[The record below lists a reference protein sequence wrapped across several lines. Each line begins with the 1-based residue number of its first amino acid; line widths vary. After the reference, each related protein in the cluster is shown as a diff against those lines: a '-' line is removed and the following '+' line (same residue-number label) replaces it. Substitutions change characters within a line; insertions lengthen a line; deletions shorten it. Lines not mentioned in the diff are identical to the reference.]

1 MPAPTMSA
9 TLMPDCLYALFM
21 PTFLHALMLSDIACL
36 WLTQVL
42 AVSVSA
48 VTDLWMRQAFVKA
61 DQLQQQQQQ
70 QRFAL
75 AVSQDTAAT
84 TAVRR
89 KAVKRVMRTTMGTS
103 ST

>member
-1 MPAPTMSA
+1 MIASI
-9 TLMPDCLYALFM
+9 YALFM

-48 VTDLWMRQAFVKA
+48 VTDLWTRQAFVKA

-70 QRFAL
+70 QQQQQRVAIS
-75 AVSQDTAAT
+75 ASQDTAAT
-84 TAVRR
+84 SAVSR
-89 KAVKRVMRTTMGTS
+89 KAVKRAMRTTMGSS